1 LIVKLLWDTGAPP
14 SPPPDDGVAVWLAAP
29 RPELEVAVEPWLSEP
44 ERARRDAFL
53 HAGARGQFLTG
64 RWLLRGVVGPLSG
77 VAPAA
82 LVVRESERGALAVAS
97 DGGWY
102 VNLSHTDGLV
112 ALAVSA
118 TPVGVDVED
127 RHRVGRTVE
136 LADRFF
142 APSEARALR
151 ALPAD
156 RQRDRFFDL
165 WTLKEAYIKARGLGL
180 AIPLASFAFD
190 LDAPTLGFGTE
201 TEPDAARW
209 QFARLDPTPR
219 HRLAVC
225 RARAR
230 P

>member
-1 LIVKLLWDTGAPP
+1 M
-14 SPPPDDGVAVWLAAP
+14 
-29 RPELEVAVEPWLSEP
+29 
-44 ERARRDAFL
+44 

-77 VAPAA
+77 VAPEA
-82 LVVRESERGALAVAS
+82 LVVRESERGALEL
-97 DGGWY
+97 DGVY

-127 RHRVGRTVE
+127 RQRPGRTVE

-142 APSEARALR
+142 APSESRALR
-151 ALPAD
+151 ALPPE

-165 WTLKEAYIKARGLGL
+165 WTLKEAYIKARALGL

-190 LDAPTLGFGTE
+190 LDAPTLGFTTT
-201 TEPDAARW
+201 TEPDASRW
-209 QFARLDPTPR
+209 EFARLDPTPR
-219 HRLAVC
+219 HRLAVA
-225 RARAR
+225 RARAGMSG
-230 P
+230 